1 MKYYFGKLIQA
12 IITLFLVSVIVFVAL
27 RATGNG
33 VLNLL
38 PTNATEEQIQYLTAK
53 LGLDKPVALQYVI
66 YLKDVLRG
74 DFGTSYTSKRD
85 VLTMIG
91 EKLPYT
97 LELAVCA
104 IVVALILTVI
114 FGSIAAINEGKWIDK
129 FICAACSFLQAAPT
143 FFLGILLIQLFGVK
157 LKWLPLSGADTP
169 KHLIMP
175 GGLLGLAVSSSMVML
190 LRTNMISVL
199 KSDFIKFDRLKG
211 LSEFNVILKHALRN
225 SFSSVLAM
233 SSFIFAHLIAG
244 SIAIEAIF
252 AWPGL
257 GTLSYTAVTGRD
269 FPLVQAI
276 VLILATLTI
285 TLSFI
290 LDILSG
296 IIDPRV
302 RTTN

>member
-1 MKYYFGKLIQA
+1 MKYYLGKFLQA
-12 IITLFLVSVIVFVAL
+12 IITLLLVSVIVFVAL

-38 PTNATEEQIQYLTAK
+38 PTNASEEQIQQYTEK
-53 LGLDKPVALQYVI
+53 LGLDKPVAEQYLI
-66 YLKDVLRG
+66 YLGDTLKG

-104 IVVALILTVI
+104 IIVALILTII
-114 FGSIAAINEGKWIDK
+114 FGSIAAINEGKTIDK
-129 FICAACSFLQAAPT
+129 IICAACSFLQAAPT
-143 FFLGILLIQLFGVK
+143 FFLGILLIQFFGVK
-157 LKWLPLSGADTP
+157 LKWLPISGADKP
-169 KHLIMP
+169 GSLIMP

-190 LRTNMISVL
+190 LRTNMISAL
-199 KSDFIKFDRLKG
+199 KSDFIKFGRLKG
-211 LSEFNVILKHALRN
+211 LSEYSVILKHALRN
-225 SFSSVLAM
+225 SFASVLAM
-233 SSFIFAHLIAG
+233 SSFIFSHLIAG

-285 TLSFI
+285 ALSFI
-290 LDILSG
+290 LDVLSG
-296 IIDPRV
+296 IIDPRI
-302 RTTN
+302 RTSN

>member
-1 MKYYFGKLIQA
+1 MKYYFGKFIQA
-12 IITLFLVSVIVFVAL
+12 IITLFLVSLIVFVAL
-27 RATGNG
+27 RASGNG

-38 PTNATEEQIQYLTAK
+38 PTNATDEQIQYLTSK

-104 IVVALILTVI
+104 IIVAFILTVI

-129 FICAACSFLQAAPT
+129 LICAACSFLQAAPT

-190 LRTNMISVL
+190 LRTNMISIL

-211 LSEFNVILKHALRN
+211 LSEHSVILKHALRN

-285 TLSFI
+285 ALSFI

>member
-97 LELAVCA
+97 VELAVCA
-104 IVVALILTVI
+104 IFVALIL
-114 FGSIAAINEGKWIDK
+114 
-129 FICAACSFLQAAPT
+129 
-143 FFLGILLIQLFGVK
+143 
-157 LKWLPLSGADTP
+157 
-169 KHLIMP
+169 
-175 GGLLGLAVSSSMVML
+175 
-190 LRTNMISVL
+190 
-199 KSDFIKFDRLKG
+199 FD
-211 LSEFNVILKHALRN
+211 
-225 SFSSVLAM
+225 
-233 SSFIFAHLIAG
+233 
-244 SIAIEAIF
+244 
-252 AWPGL
+252 
-257 GTLSYTAVTGRD
+257 LSYYY
-269 FPLVQAI
+269 F
-276 VLILATLTI
+276 
-285 TLSFI
+285 S
-290 LDILSG
+290 
-296 IIDPRV
+296 
-302 RTTN
+302 

>member
-1 MKYYFGKLIQA
+1 MKYYLGKFLQA
-12 IITLFLVSVIVFVAL
+12 IITLLLVSVIVFVAL

-38 PTNATEEQIQYLTAK
+38 PTNASEEQIQQYTEK
-53 LGLDKPVALQYVI
+53 LGLDKPVAEQYLI
-66 YLKDVLRG
+66 YLRDTLKG
-74 DFGTSYTSKRD
+74 DFGISYTSKRD

-104 IVVALILTVI
+104 IIVALILTVI
-114 FGSIAAINEGKWIDK
+114 FGSIAAINEGKTIDK

-143 FFLGILLIQLFGVK
+143 FFLGILLIQFFGVK
-157 LKWLPLSGADTP
+157 LKWLPISGADKP
-169 KHLIMP
+169 GSLIMP

-199 KSDFIKFDRLKG
+199 KSDFVKFGRLKG
-211 LSEFNVILKHALRN
+211 LSEYSVILKHALRN
-225 SFSSVLAM
+225 SFASVLAM
-233 SSFIFAHLIAG
+233 SSFIFSHLIAG

-276 VLILATLTI
+276 VLILATFTI
-285 TLSFI
+285 ALSFI
-290 LDILSG
+290 LDVLSG
-296 IIDPRV
+296 IIDPRI
-302 RTTN
+302 RTSN